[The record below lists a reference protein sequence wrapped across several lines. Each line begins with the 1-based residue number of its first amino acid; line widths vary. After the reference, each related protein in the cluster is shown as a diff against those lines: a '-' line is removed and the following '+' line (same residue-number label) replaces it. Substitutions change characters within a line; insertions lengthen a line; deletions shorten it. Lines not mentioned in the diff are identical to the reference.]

1 MEVMKSFRFNIKV
14 GPQNAKGIHLRK
26 GLLNK
31 PEEFTVTVQPV
42 YKNDLH
48 CGKFIPGGADYQL
61 RKKPAFLITIFY

>member
-1 MEVMKSFRFNIKV
+1 MQIMEVMYSFRFNIKV

-31 PEEFTVTVQPV
+31 PEEFTVSVQPV

-48 CGKFIPGGADYQL
+48 CGKCTCRGKEKTIN
-61 RKKPAFLITIFY
+61 RKKRL